1 MIAAF
6 DIGSSEIKYL
16 GGNVQGEFLTEI
28 FEDDTEPENLVKQI
42 EAKTKE
48 LEEKTGERV
57 DTVCIASTG
66 RVNTEEKVIEHFD
79 TADHEEVEFIDLS
92 TLEKEVYVENDC
104 NAAALG
110 EYFFGKAS
118 EYRCSVHLTIDEGV
132 GAGIVYEGEL
142 FKGEDG
148 HAGEVGLIPINI
160 DSEHHSYGIE
170 GAWEA
175 YTSLRGLRELAD
187 KKGLELEKP
196 SYSKLKELS
205 DDSTE
210 ASQLLGLM
218 EKINA
223 AGISSVINCFNPGY
237 VSVGGRMALESESLL
252 NRIDD
257 KIKENSFVKKPE
269 IKFIQTKERAHL
281 YGALSLKRKEIAG

>member
-28 FEDDTEPENLVKQI
+28 FEEDAEPESLAEQI
-42 EAKTKE
+42 ERKTKE
-48 LEEKTGERV
+48 LEEKTGDQVESICV
-57 DTVCIASTG
+57 ATTG
-66 RVNTEEKVIEHFD
+66 RVNTEEKIIEHFD
-79 TADHEEVEFIDLS
+79 TADHEEIERIDLS
-92 TLEKEVYVENDC
+92 VLEREVYIENDC

-110 EYFFGKAS
+110 EYFFGEAS
-118 EYRCSVHLTIDEGV
+118 KYKCSVHITIDEGI
-132 GAGIVYEGEL
+132 GAGIVYEGEV

-175 YTSLRGLRELAD
+175 YTSLRGLRELVD
-187 KKGLELEKP
+187 RRDLEIEEP
-196 SYSKLKELS
+196 SYSKLKDLS
-205 DDSTE
+205 EHSKE
-210 ASQLLGLM
+210 ASNLLELM

-223 AGISSVINCFNPGY
+223 AGISSVINSFNPGY
-237 VSVGGRMALESESLL
+237 ISVGGRMALESESLL
-252 NRIDD
+252 NMIDD

-269 IKFIQTKERAHL
+269 IEFTQTKDRAHL
-281 YGALSLKRKEIAG
+281 YGALSLKRKEIAS